1 MSEMTKAEKIL
12 VDFCE
17 AVKMAD
23 DLEYATIFG
32 VGFMCGLA
40 AADPE
45 LEKEVEALMQADND
59 FDEGFEII

>member
-12 VDFCE
+12 IDFCE

-23 DLEYATIFG
+23 DLEDATLFG
-32 VGFMCGLA
+32 IGFMCGLA

>member
-12 VDFCE
+12 IDFSE

-59 FDEGFEII
+59 FNEGFEII